1 MSNYSTHIKRGG
13 EMGKLTGKVAVVTG
27 ASKGIGAGIAKELA
41 AQGAS
46 VVVNYAS
53 SKEGAEKVVAEIT
66 KGGGKAVAVGGSV
79 AKAAD
84 IDALFA
90 ATKKAFGKVDIL
102 VNNAGV
108 YKFEPLDAVTEDA
121 IDWMF
126 DTNVK
131 GLLLATKAVVALF
144 PPEGGSVINIGSV
157 ASEMTSPMSV
167 VYSGTKGALDAITRV
182 LAKELGPKKIRVNAV
197 NPGPVE
203 TEGLKSSGVE
213 GSEFASQML
222 QSTPLGRLGQPDD
235 VASVVAFLASDDA
248 RWVTGSLLQVAGGM
262 R

>member
-1 MSNYSTHIKRGG
+1 
-13 EMGKLTGKVAVVTG
+13 MGKLTGKVAVVTG

-66 KGGGKAVAVGGSV
+66 KAGGKAIAVGGSV
-79 AKAAD
+79 AKAAE
-84 IDALFA
+84 IAQLFA
-90 ATKKAFGKVDIL
+90 ETKKAYGKVDVL

-108 YKFEPLDAVTEDA
+108 YAFAGLEEITEEEVDR
-121 IDWMF
+121 MF

-131 GLLLATKAVVALF
+131 GLLLATKAGVALF

-157 ASEMTSPMSV
+157 ASEQTPPTSA
-167 VYSGTKGALDAITRV
+167 VYSGTKGAVDVITRV
-182 LAKELGPKKIRVNAV
+182 FAKELGPKKIRVNSV
-197 NPGPVE
+197 NPGPVV
-203 TEGLKSSGVE
+203 TEGFKSAGIE
-213 GSEFASQML
+213 GSDFEKGMIQG
-222 QSTPLGRLGQPDD
+222 TPLGRLGQPDD
-235 VASVVAFLASDDA
+235 IATVVAFLASDDA
-248 RWVTGSLLQVAGGM
+248 RWVTGSLLQAAGGL